1 VNSPPTLTIARLTVR
16 EAVRR
21 RLLAALAATTV
32 ALTALS
38 AWGFHRLSHTPTIT
52 SGEVRAAVPQ
62 ALILFMFMFSF
73 VVALTASAI
82 ASPTIAAEAESGVL
96 MTVATRP
103 ITRRSI
109 VVGKWLGLAFLLAAY
124 TAAVCLLEM
133 VVVYAVSDYVP
144 PNPALVTAY
153 LFGEGLLLLT
163 LSLLLSTRLSGLA
176 AGVIGIALFGA
187 AWLAGVVDSLGAAFN
202 IDSLRAVGQ
211 ASRLIVPTDGLW
223 HGAIYHLEPDSL
235 LTGRFAQA
243 RATNPFFSQTG
254 PSWTYLLWVAAWLV
268 VVLTA
273 TVVSFDTREL

>member
-1 VNSPPTLTIARLTVR
+1 MNSPPTLTIALLTMR

-21 RLLAALAATTV
+21 RLLAALAATAA

-38 AWGFHRLSHTPTIT
+38 AWGFYRLSHTPTIT
-52 SGEVRAAVPQ
+52 SGEVRVAVPQ

-82 ASPTIAAEAESGVL
+82 ASPAIAGEAESGVL

-109 VVGKWLGLAFLLAAY
+109 VLGKWLGLATLLAAY
-124 TAAVCLLEM
+124 SAAVSLLEM
-133 VVVYAVSDYVP
+133 VVVYLASDFVP
-144 PNPALVTAY
+144 PNPVLVTAY

-163 LSLLLSTRLSGLA
+163 LSLLLSTRLSALA

-187 AWLAGVVDSLGAAFN
+187 AWLAGVVESLGAAFN

-211 ASRLIVPTDGLW
+211 ASRLVLPTDGLW
-223 HGAIYHLEPDSL
+223 HGAIYYLEPDSL
-235 LTGRFAQA
+235 FSGRLAQA
-243 RATNPFFSQTG
+243 RANNPFFSQTS
-254 PSWTYLLWVAAWLV
+254 PSWAYLLWVAVWLV
-268 VVLTA
+268 AILAA
-273 TVVSFDTREL
+273 TIVSFDTREL